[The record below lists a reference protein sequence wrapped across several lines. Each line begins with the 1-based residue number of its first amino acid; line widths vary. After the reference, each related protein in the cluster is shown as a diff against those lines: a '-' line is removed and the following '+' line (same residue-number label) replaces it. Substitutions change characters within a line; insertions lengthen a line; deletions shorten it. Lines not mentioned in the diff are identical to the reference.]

1 MEAADLIEFVSV
13 RSRVMAVVKVL
24 PANNESAVV
33 DSHDEYDVPL
43 QGLSLMMRENNSN
56 VQDLLSAVAVIHG

>member
-1 MEAADLIEFVSV
+1 
-13 RSRVMAVVKVL
+13 MAVVKVL

-33 DSHDEYDVPL
+33 DSHDEYDVPV